1 VVRGTLD
8 PEYQRMEQR
17 MVVAI
22 ARFPE
27 IPSQREGEPLATK
40 DEVVVDLAKPWSCCG
55 GGGGQSG
62 HDRSAGITTEP
73 YVAGIKS
80 SDAVYLLPPDA
91 LRKLVFG

>member
-1 VVRGTLD
+1 
-8 PEYQRMEQR
+8 MF
-17 MVVAI
+17 VAI
-22 ARFPE
+22 ARSPE
-27 IPSQREGEPLATK
+27 LPSQREGEPFAMK
-40 DEVVVDLAKPWSCCG
+40 DEVVVDLAKPWSRGG

-62 HDRSAGITTEP
+62 HEQSAGIPTEP

>member
-1 VVRGTLD
+1 
-8 PEYQRMEQR
+8 MF
-17 MVVAI
+17 VAI

-40 DEVVVDLAKPWSCCG
+40 DEVVVDLATLWPCCA

-62 HDRSAGITTEP
+62 HGQSAGTTTEP
-73 YVAGIKS
+73 YVAGINS